1 MKKILAVFL
10 AVGMMTASVTG
21 CAGQI
26 ISESGN
32 SVSTDSDLS
41 DSSDDSSKYIKRADL
56 EERRIGISCSTLQG
70 TFMRGFRIVLLNRL
84 KKLGFKEANISFYEN
99 NGDTDLEL
107 KMIDLLIDSGIEQLV
122 VCPNENSEISVITDK
137 AVAAGLP
144 LIYFNFIPS
153 EEERARWTENKWNV
167 TCIGADPVQVG
178 ELQGELTVSLGLTQL
193 DMNKNGYVDY
203 VMIGGEEES
212 SLSKIYNQSY
222 IKKLEEKGLPVRC
235 LDDRYA
241 GWDGDEAH
249 DIMSKV
255 LSEKGSEIELVVC
268 QNEEMTL
275 GAMLAIQ
282 EAERIVSS
290 DIYLIGADC
299 GKESLENIQRATMT
313 GSVFNDGT
321 AQAGAVILNM
331 MNNIDA
337 LKNET
342 VTTMEYVLV
351 TAANAESIKGIVD
364 HPA

>member
-153 EEERARWTENKWNV
+153 EEERTRWTENKWNV

-193 DMNKNGYVDY
+193 DMNKNSYVDY

-212 SLSKIYNQSY
+212 SLSKIYNQS
-222 IKKLEEKGLPVRC
+222 
-235 LDDRYA
+235 LDLYKY
-241 GWDGDEAH
+241 GDEAH